1 MGLLKNQNNPE
12 AEMSFLEHL
21 EALRWHLMRSAV
33 VVVALAIGFF
43 IYREFLFD
51 QVLLA
56 PKMPQFWTYR
66 QFCKLSHFLNLGD
79 ALCFGKNTFEL
90 INTELSGQFTM
101 HMWASMVAGLVCGA
115 PYVFWELWQFIKP
128 ALKNSEKNAAT
139 GTVFYASFLFLLGI
153 LFGYYIIVPLSVNF
167 LGTYQVSNEVK
178 NMIQMESF
186 ISTVTTIT
194 LASGIVFE
202 LPVVVYFLTKIGIM
216 GPAFMRTY
224 RKHAVVVILILAAVI
239 TPSPDV
245 TSQLLVA
252 LPLYLLYE
260 ISIFI
265 SGYVQGKEERTL

>member
-1 MGLLKNQNNPE
+1 MAFLKNKNNPD

-21 EALRWHLMRSAV
+21 EALRWHLMRSAIV
-33 VVVALAIGFF
+33 VLSLAIGFF
-43 IYREFLFD
+43 VYREFLFD
-51 QVLLA
+51 HILLA
-56 PKMPQFWTYR
+56 PKMPDFWTYR

-79 ALCFGKNTFEL
+79 ALCFGEQSFEL

-101 HMWASMVAGLVCGA
+101 HMWASIVAGLVCGA
-115 PYVFWELWQFIKP
+115 PYVFWELWQFVKP
-128 ALKNSEKNAAT
+128 ALKSNEKNAAT
-139 GTVFYASFLFLLGI
+139 GTVFYAAFLFLLGV
-153 LFGYYIIVPLSVNF
+153 LFGYYVIVPLSVNF
-167 LGTYQVSNEVK
+167 LGTYQVSAEVK
-178 NMIQMESF
+178 NMIQMDSF

-216 GPAFMRTY
+216 GPVFMRTY
-224 RKHAVVVILILAAVI
+224 RKHAVVVILILAAII

-265 SGYVQGKEERTL
+265 SAYVQRKEESRL

>member
-1 MGLLKNQNNPE
+1 MALFKNQKNPE

-21 EALRWHLMRSAV
+21 EALRWHLVRSAIV
-33 VVVALAIGFF
+33 VLLLAIGFF
-43 IYREFLFD
+43 VYREFLFD
-51 QVLLA
+51 SVLLA
-56 PKMPQFWTYR
+56 PKMPDFWTYR

-79 ALCFGKNTFEL
+79 ALCFGQNTFEL

-101 HMWASMVAGLVCGA
+101 HMWASIVAGLVCGA
-115 PYVFWELWQFIKP
+115 PYVFWELWQFIRP
-128 ALKNSEKNAAT
+128 ALKSNEKNAAS
-139 GTVFYASFLFLLGI
+139 GTVFYTTVLFLLGV

-167 LGTYQVSNEVK
+167 LGTYQVSAEVK
-178 NMIQMESF
+178 NMIQMDSF

-202 LPVVVYFLTKIGIM
+202 LPVVVYLLTKIGLM

-224 RKHAVVVILILAAVI
+224 RRHAVVVILILAAII

-265 SGYVQGKEERTL
+265 SAYVQRKEEKQ